1 MTHHLVVTRP
11 FLDFAR
17 GDIIADVAK
26 ISDILSNE
34 HKKFVIKVALPTT
47 SKG

>member
-11 FLDFAR
+11 FLQFVR
-17 GDIIADVAK
+17 GDLIADATKVAE
-26 ISDILSNE
+26 ILASDYR
-34 HKKFVIKVALPTT
+34 KFVNKVVTPAN

>member
-11 FLDFAR
+11 FLDFVR
-17 GDIIADVAK
+17 GDIIAETAI

-34 HKKFVIKVALPTT
+34 HKKFVIKVALPNT